1 MNFFFATV
9 NFRRFKMHHTLEE
22 FTEPNTK
29 LDLSLRPSML
39 DGFIGHFE
47 VKQRLKVF
55 LEAAKQRSEA
65 LGHTLF
71 YGPPGIGKTTLAHIL
86 AKEMGSNLV
95 VTSGPALEKAG
106 DLAGL
111 LTNLQP
117 GDLLFIDEIH
127 ALSRNIEEYLYP
139 ALEDFKLDLM
149 IDSGAN
155 ARSVQVTLNP
165 FTLIGATTRS
175 GKLSAPLRSR
185 FQFSARL
192 DYYSDDDLSEIIMR
206 SSSILGI
213 SLEREASLEI
223 ATRSRG
229 TPRIANNLLRWA
241 RDYIQIKNNGIADKN
256 AVKKALDMLA
266 IDHKGLDEMDKRI
279 LQVIIEH
286 YKGGPVG
293 LKTLSAAIC
302 EEEET
307 ISDVYEPYLL
317 MKGYLRRTL
326 RGREVTELAY
336 SHLRKE
342 G

>member
-1 MNFFFATV
+1 MQE
-9 NFRRFKMHHTLEE
+9 HSLDE
-22 FTEPNTK
+22 FIKPNAR
-29 LDLSLRPSML
+29 LDTTLRPSML

-47 VKQRLKVF
+47 VKERLKVF
-55 LEAAKQRSEA
+55 LGAAKQRGEP

-71 YGPPGIGKTTLAHIL
+71 YGPPGLGKTTLANIL
-86 AKEMGSNLV
+86 AKEMNANLV
-95 VTSGPALEKAG
+95 ITSGPALEKAG

-117 GDLLFIDEIH
+117 GDFLFIDEIH
-127 ALSRNIEEYLYP
+127 ALNRTIEEYLYP

-165 FTLIGATTRS
+165 FTLIGATTRI

-185 FQFSARL
+185 FQMTSRL
-192 DYYSDDDLSEIIMR
+192 DYYSDGELTEIALR
-206 SSSILGI
+206 SSTILGI
-213 SLEREASLEI
+213 ELDRDAALEI

-229 TPRIANNLLRWA
+229 TPRIANNLLKWA
-241 RDYIQIKNNGIADKN
+241 RDYVQMKNDGLADKN
-256 AVKKALDMLA
+256 GVKKALDMLA

-293 LKTLSAAIC
+293 LKTLSAAIG

-307 ISDVYEPYLL
+307 LCDVYEPYLL
-317 MKGYLRRTL
+317 MKGYIRRTL
-326 RGREVTELAY
+326 RGREVTKLAY
-336 SHLRKE
+336 DHLHM